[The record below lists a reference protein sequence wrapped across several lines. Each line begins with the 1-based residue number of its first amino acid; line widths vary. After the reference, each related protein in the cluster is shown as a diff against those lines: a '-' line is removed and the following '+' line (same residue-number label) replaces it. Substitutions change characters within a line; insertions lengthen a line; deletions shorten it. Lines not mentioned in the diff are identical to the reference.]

1 MRTDLCI
8 SHDNNDD
15 IHYINFDRIIGD
27 GLGVE
32 TGGYISVRQDA
43 DGNVYVICIDTEGD
57 VIAEVVLPINSLIG
71 GA

>member
-8 SHDNNDD
+8 SHDDNDD
-15 IHYINFDRIIGD
+15 THYINFDRIIGD

-32 TGGYISVRQDA
+32 TGGYISVRQDT
-43 DGNVYVICIDTEGD
+43 DNNVYVICCDIEGNI
-57 VIAEVVLPINSLIG
+57 IAEVVLPVNALIG